1 MTQLQPAVNPRLSA
15 TVSASAGTGK
25 TWLLVTRLVRLLLV
39 GARPEGILA
48 VTFTR
53 KAAAEMQTRLSAR
66 LLELARCPPEA
77 LDELLGQMGA
87 PQDET
92 TRICARTLYEKLLGS
107 PSTVKTTTFHS
118 FCQDIL
124 RRFPLEA
131 GIAPGFELLES
142 SAEWRDV
149 AWEALCDEASRT
161 PDGNVAQAL
170 EVLFSHCD
178 GLSNTTDALNSF
190 VAQRSD
196 WWAYTEMQDQ
206 PLDFALARLSEQMQV
221 SPDEDLRADF
231 FTGDTATLLGE
242 FAALLQKHPT
252 ASNLKLLDALATA
265 RDPAQDSLLR
275 FVSATDV
282 FFTKAGTARARKPSK
297 VQATKMGEDG
307 QQHFLDLHFLLC
319 QRIEQ
324 TREKL
329 NAQQTLERVSSWYRA
344 GVRLLDHF
352 QRLKEEQRVLDF
364 ADLEWR
370 AYQLLNHGDN
380 VHWIQYKLDQRLD
393 HLLIDEF
400 QDTNPTQWRLLLP
413 LLQELASGEDE
424 RRRSV
429 FLVGDNKQSIYRFR
443 RADPALFDTAQRWL
457 SERLHAISQ
466 PLDVSW
472 RSADAIMQFVNK
484 VFGEGPLGQHLA
496 HFTRHATHHPQLWG
510 QVEFLPLV
518 EAENTAHDA
527 DDDIPPPL
535 RNPLQTPRERHP
547 DQRHLNEGRLIAER
561 IAQMMSANTLVGP
574 VDAARLL
581 RYSDI
586 IILLR
591 NRSHAASYEQ
601 ALREASIP
609 YVGANRG
616 TLLESQEAR
625 DLLNLLELLVTPFNN
640 LALANLLRSPLFDCD
655 HDDLMSLA
663 SIREGHWVQRLTVL
677 ATRPDTGAS
686 LQRAHQLLATWR
698 EGVGKTPVHD
708 LLDRIFNEGDVVNR
722 YRAAYPEHLRH
733 RVEANLTRF
742 IELALEIDSGRY
754 PSIGHFVA
762 RLRELRDKQQDAPDE
777 GTPTQTSARVR
788 LMTIHAAKGLEASV
802 VFVADSSNIVT
813 NNRAYQTLVDWPTD
827 SPRPHCF
834 LLTGKKQQRDTFT
847 TSVLEQH
854 AKAEAREDANLLY
867 VAITRAK
874 QFLYI
879 SGCCPSRGND
889 LGWYGKMQEAF
900 AESAKTDNP
909 GGILDLVEASG
920 EQPREMAALNI
931 TPDSPQPPAGLDRAL
946 PRENSNG
953 SVSPSRV
960 LSTPVDISVTDPDGR
975 IRGIAIH
982 RMLQL
987 LCEQTQNIPQ
997 RVANE
1002 MNFAAD
1008 DPQLVRWFQAAVA
1021 VFEEPSLSHLFDPS
1035 HYLKAYNEIPLHY
1048 YVENQCRENQPVY
1061 GIIDRLVVAENG
1073 IWLVDYKT
1081 HAIENRSERE
1091 ALAMH
1096 YRPQMEY
1103 YRTGIEHLWPGRS
1116 VIAGLLFTDGPVWMP
1131 L

>member
-1 MTQLQPAVNPRLSA
+1 MIQPQTATDPRFSA

-25 TWLLVTRLVRLLLV
+25 TWLLITRLVRLLLV

-53 KAAAEMQTRLSAR
+53 KAAAEMQTRLNAR
-66 LLELARCPPEA
+66 LLELARCPPET
-77 LDELLGQMGA
+77 LDELLEQMGT
-87 PQDET
+87 PLDEA
-92 TRICARTLYEKLLGS
+92 TRTCARTLYEKLLGS
-107 PSTVKTTTFHS
+107 PSTVKATTFHS

-142 SAEWRDV
+142 SAQWQDV
-149 AWEALCDEASRT
+149 AWEALCDEASRA
-161 PDGNVAQAL
+161 PDGDAAQAL
-170 EVLFSHCD
+170 EALFSHCD

-196 WWAYTEMQDQ
+196 WWAYTERQDQ
-206 PLDFALARLSEQMQV
+206 PLTFALERLSEQMQV
-221 SPDEDLRADF
+221 SPNEDPQQDF
-231 FTGDTATLLGE
+231 FTGDTLALLGE
-242 FAALLQKHPT
+242 FTALLQKHPT
-252 ASNLKLLDALATA
+252 ASNLKLLDALAIA
-265 RDPAQDSLLR
+265 RDPAQDAAVR
-275 FVSATDV
+275 FTAATEV

-297 VQATKMGEDG
+297 VQAKKMGENG
-307 QQHFLDLHFLLC
+307 QQRFLDLHLLLC
-319 QRIEQ
+319 QHIEQ
-324 TREKL
+324 THEKL

-344 GVRLLDHF
+344 GVRLLEHF

-424 RRRSV
+424 RGRSV

-443 RADPALFDTAQRWL
+443 RADPALFDTAQSWL
-457 SERLHAISQ
+457 SEQLNAVSQ

-484 VFGEGPLGQHLA
+484 VFGEGPLGQHLT

-518 EAENTAHDA
+518 ETEKHEQDA
-527 DDDIPPPL
+527 DDNIPPPL
-535 RNPLQTPRERHP
+535 RNPLQTPRELHS
-547 DQRHLNEGRLIAER
+547 DQRHLNEGRLIVER
-561 IAQMMSANTLVGP
+561 IAQMMSTNTLVGS
-574 VDAARLL
+574 VDEARPL

-601 ALREASIP
+601 ALREAGIP

-640 LALANLLRSPLFDCD
+640 LALASLLRSPLFDCN

-663 SIREGHWVQRLTVL
+663 SIREGNWMQRLSTLVTQL
-677 ATRPDTGAS
+677 PADHP
-686 LQRAHQLLATWR
+686 LQRAHQLLNNWR
-698 EGVGKTPVHD
+698 EGVGKTPAHD

-762 RLRELRDKQQDAPDE
+762 RLHGLRDKQQDAPDE
-777 GTPTQTSARVR
+777 GTPTQTGARVR

-827 SPRPHCF
+827 SPRPNCF

-847 TSVLEQH
+847 AAVLEQH

-879 SGCCPSRGND
+879 SGCYPGRGNE

-900 AESAKTDNP
+900 AETAEIENP
-909 GGILDLVEASG
+909 GGTLDLVEASG
-920 EQPREMAALNI
+920 ERPREMSATSI
-931 TPDSPQPPAGLDRAL
+931 TADCPPPPPAGLDRAL
-946 PRENSNG
+946 PRENDEG
-953 SVSPSRV
+953 IISPSRV
-960 LSTPVDISVTDPDGR
+960 LSAPAGVSVTDPDGR
-975 IRGIAIH
+975 VRGIAIH

-987 LCEQTQNIPQ
+987 LSRQAQNIPQ
-997 RVANE
+997 RMAAE
-1002 MNFAAD
+1002 LDFAAD
-1008 DPQLVRWFQAAVA
+1008 AQLMQWFQTAVG
-1021 VFEEPSLSHLFDPS
+1021 VFEESSLSHLFDPEQ
-1035 HYLKAYNEIPLHY
+1035 YLKAYNEIPLHY
-1048 YVENQCRENQPVY
+1048 SLDNRPVY
-1061 GIIDRLVVAENG
+1061 GIVDRLVVAEDG

-1081 HAIENRSERE
+1081 HITENRSELE

-1103 YRTGIEHLWPGRS
+1103 YRTGIERLWPGRP
-1116 VIAGLLFTDGPVWMP
+1116 VTAGLLFTDGPVWMP